1 MEAKMKDFN
10 DRRSP
15 SSAFFSWPA
24 NAKAEAGGRQATRTT
39 TQLRKI
45 G

>member
-15 SSAFFSWPA
+15 SSASLSWSA
-24 NAKAEAGGRQATRTT
+24 NAKAEAGGRQATQNTAH
-39 TQLRKI
+39 LRKV